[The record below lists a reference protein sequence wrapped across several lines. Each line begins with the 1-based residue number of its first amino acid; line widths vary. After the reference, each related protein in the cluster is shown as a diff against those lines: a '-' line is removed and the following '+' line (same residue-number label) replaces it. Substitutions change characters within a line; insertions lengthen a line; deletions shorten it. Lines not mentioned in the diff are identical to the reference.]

1 MKKLFY
7 FSIIILLT
15 SCAGGQ
21 LFVEART
28 TYDIP
33 LNNDGQFDKDQ
44 MDFQQGLRPF
54 NPQVRLTYRHYIF
67 DNKRY
72 PKSRPYKLKK

>member
-7 FSIIILLT
+7 ISIVTLLT
-15 SCAGGQ
+15 SCGGSQ

-33 LNNDGQFDKDQ
+33 LNNNGHFDKDEVNLK
-44 MDFQQGLRPF
+44 QGLRPF
-54 NPQVRLTYRHYIF
+54 NPQVRLTYRQYIF
-67 DNKRY
+67 DNKRH
-72 PKSRPYKLKK
+72 KSKKK

>member
-1 MKKLFY
+1 M
-7 FSIIILLT
+7 
-15 SCAGGQ
+15 
-21 LFVEART
+21 FVEARA

-33 LNNDGQFDKDQ
+33 LNNDGDFDQDQ
-44 MDFQQGLRPF
+44 MKFDQGLRPF
-54 NPQVRLTYRHYIF
+54 NPQVRLTYRHYLF